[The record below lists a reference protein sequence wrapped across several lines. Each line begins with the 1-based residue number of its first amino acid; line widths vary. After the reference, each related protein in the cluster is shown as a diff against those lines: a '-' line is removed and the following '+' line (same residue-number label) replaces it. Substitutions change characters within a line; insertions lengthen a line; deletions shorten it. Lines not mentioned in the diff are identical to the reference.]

1 MHAKT
6 KTAAIG
12 GVMSAA
18 ALMFLLIA
26 SVVPGGRLVITAL
39 AGVVGAVTVARAG
52 MLAGTL
58 SWIAVSVL
66 ALLLLPNKGCAI
78 LYAAFFGPYT
88 LIKNLV
94 ERKCG
99 RTMEWVLKYLFCL
112 GVAAALF
119 WLSAEVLRLLPAVLA
134 SHLWLY
140 LPVVAVAFLAYDII
154 FSKVIYQ
161 ILHRLP
167 QN

>member
-6 KTAAIG
+6 KTVAIG
-12 GVMSAA
+12 GMMSAA
-18 ALMFLLIA
+18 ALMLLLAA
-26 SVVPGGRLVITAL
+26 SVAPGGRLVITAL
-39 AGVVGAVTVARAG
+39 AGVVGAVTVARGG

-66 ALLLLPNKGCAI
+66 ALLLLPNKGCAV

-88 LIKNLV
+88 LIKNVL
-94 ERKCG
+94 ERKCS
-99 RTMEWVLKYLFCL
+99 RPMEWVLKYLFCL

-119 WLSAEVLRLLPAVLA
+119 RLSADVLSLLPPALA
-134 SHLWLY
+134 AHLWLY